1 MAKEGHFMNLLLI
14 LQKVWRYKFATLPI
28 LVFVLVGAFYV
39 IAIKTPVYEA
49 GSTYILVNPPAPP
62 TESDIAR
69 DPSLGRLG
77 SDNPYTR
84 YSDQSVVVQVLAGRL
99 SSEEARA
106 ALERRGADPKYTVAP
121 SPEFGYSAPILQI
134 SGTGSSEAAAVRTA
148 NLVGEAVT
156 KELDQMQ
163 AAQRVSPRYR
173 IVTQQVVA
181 PHNAKLKASGK
192 LRALVAVFALG
203 LVLLFIVVSV
213 AEALGALRKERGR
226 APIDDGLGFP
236 IAVGAPIEPLVP
248 VGGNG
253 EPRRRARRRRGGS
266 LQDPDVDVAGR

>member
-1 MAKEGHFMNLLLI
+1 MNLLLI
-14 LQKVWRYKFATLPI
+14 LQKLWRYKFVTLPI
-28 LVFVLVGAFYV
+28 LAFVLVGAFYV

-62 TESDIAR
+62 SESAIAR
-69 DPSLGRLG
+69 DPRVADG

-84 YSDQSVVVQVLAGRL
+84 YSDQSVVVQVLAERL

-163 AAQRVSPRYR
+163 EAQRVSPRYR
-173 IVTQQVVA
+173 IVTQPVVA

-203 LVLLFIVVSV
+203 LVLLFIVISV
-213 AEALGALRKERGR
+213 AEALAALRKERGR
-226 APIDDGLGFP
+226 DPIEDGLGFP
-236 IAVGAPIEPLVP
+236 IAVGAPVEPLVP

-266 LQDPDVDVAGR
+266 LQDPDVDLTGR